1 MANTC
6 TICQKKLGRTVLSIL
21 SPDRFEISVG
31 INGNNYIR
39 EWVLCENCKCLTNIL
54 PIDSLNKVDSL
65 RRNYYEV
72 DFSGGNVRDKYLSV
86 MSLHPDKSDNVGR
99 VNRVFEF
106 SKSWFPS
113 TIFENLKVLDIGA
126 GTGVFLSKLSDA
138 SDQYSWEFKGI
149 EPDPK
154 AAKHLRELGKFE
166 VYEGLFQGQYN
177 FKGFHLITLNKVLEH
192 IEKPLNLL
200 SDIRKIMCGTSS
212 LLYVE
217 VPDKITAE
225 IRMPN
230 DNILG
235 ALHCHLYDFQT
246 IMYFADKLNFE
257 LLKVQRI
264 KEPSGK
270 LTIFAFLTL
279 PDNIRIS

>member
-1 MANTC
+1 MAKTC
-6 TICQKKLGRTVLSIL
+6 TICQKKLGRTVLTIL
-21 SPDRFEISVG
+21 APDRFEKSVG
-31 INGNNYIR
+31 IIDKDYIR

-54 PIDSLNKVDSL
+54 PTDSLNKVDSL

-72 DFSGGNVRDKYLSV
+72 DFSGGDVRDKYLSV
-86 MSLHPDKSDNVGR
+86 MSLHPDNSDNFGR
-99 VNRVFEF
+99 VNRVFQF
-106 SKSWFPS
+106 SKNWFTS
-113 TIFENLKVLDIGA
+113 AEFENLKVLDIGA
-126 GTGVFLSKLSDA
+126 GTGVFLSKLSDVCK
-138 SDQYSWEFKGI
+138 QYSWELKGI

-154 AAKHLRELGKFE
+154 AAKHLRELGKFD
-166 VYEGLFQGQYN
+166 VYEGLFEGQHN
-177 FKGFHLITLNKVLEH
+177 FEACNLITLNKVLEH

-200 SDIRKIMCGTSS
+200 SDVRRIMSGTPS

-217 VPDKITAE
+217 VPDKITVE
-225 IRMPN
+225 KRMPN

-235 ALHCHLYDFQT
+235 SLHCHLYDFST
-246 IMYFADKLNFE
+246 ITYIASKLNFE

-279 PDNIRIS
+279 PENSRNS